1 MAFLTHQPSLAIAML
16 FLKNIFVVL
25 HIITAAAWFGLGLRL
40 GAKARSVLTL
50 DRPIAAAL
58 VEDTQRTVRF
68 MSIFI
73 VLTVLFS
80 LGAFFLGGGFGGY
93 GPQYHTSLLLIL
105 ILGGV
110 QVGVI
115 EPAWRGLRGAIA
127 GESDAGS
134 AESYRKRIAIS
145 VGVGHLLWLVVL
157 VLMYWV
163 QLAAAFRA
171 SF

>member
-1 MAFLTHQPSLAIAML
+1 ML
-16 FLKNIFVVL
+16 FLKNIFVIL

-40 GAKARSVLTL
+40 GAKARSILML

-58 VEDTQRTVRF
+58 VDDTQRTVRF

-73 VLTVLFS
+73 GLTLLFS

-93 GPQYHTSLLLIL
+93 GPQYHTSLLLIIVL
-105 ILGGV
+105 SAV

-115 EPAWRGLRGAIA
+115 EPAWRGMRGAIA
-127 GESDAGS
+127 GEPDVGS

-145 VGVGHLLWLVVL
+145 VGIGHLIWLAVL
-157 VLMYWV
+157 VLMYWT
-163 QLAAAFRA
+163 QLAVAFRA